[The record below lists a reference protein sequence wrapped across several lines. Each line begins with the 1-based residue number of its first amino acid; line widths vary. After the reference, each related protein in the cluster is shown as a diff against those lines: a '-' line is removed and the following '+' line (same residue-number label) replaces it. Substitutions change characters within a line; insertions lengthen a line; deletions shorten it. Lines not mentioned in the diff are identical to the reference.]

1 MDYPCLRLYGRKH
14 ECVKV
19 NCFTRHSFTCTSCL
33 FLFTLIGALL
43 MYDISCGLD
52 KVSDVGLSI
61 WHLALTGADCLQL
74 SVC

>member
-1 MDYPCLRLYGRKH
+1 
-14 ECVKV
+14 
-19 NCFTRHSFTCTSCL
+19 
-33 FLFTLIGALL
+33 